1 MFSIVVGYKYTIC
14 DCTLQWGI
22 LPILIRCRSKIWMN
36 FNFFFIHMGEAFLG
50 VGGQESGGRG
60 QYAGVGGHISLH
72 EIPSMRPSLALS
84 AGFFAKNASTFLL
97 SAPMFNLSASVLTS

>member
-14 DCTLQWGI
+14 GCTLQWGI

-50 VGGQESGGRG
+50 VGVQSWSWRAKPSATADDLLFGGQTPR
-60 QYAGVGGHISLH
+60 
-72 EIPSMRPSLALS
+72 
-84 AGFFAKNASTFLL
+84 
-97 SAPMFNLSASVLTS
+97 

>member
-50 VGGQESGGRG
+50 VGVQSWSWRSGVRSQGSVRRSRG
-60 QYAGVGGHISLH
+60 SHI
-72 EIPSMRPSLALS
+72 LA
-84 AGFFAKNASTFLL
+84 
-97 SAPMFNLSASVLTS
+97 